1 MSAAK
6 PSESQQALRAWWS
19 ALGQR
24 ERRLLGGAAL
34 LLALALLWMLTL
46 QPALRTLA
54 RAPSEIDKL
63 DAQWQSMQALAAEA
77 RQLRALPPV
86 TPEQAA
92 QALAAATARLGDQG
106 KLALQGERAVLTLK
120 DASTAGLRDWL
131 AEARAG
137 ARARPIEANLTRSA
151 QGFSGTLVLGLG
163 VAR

>member
-1 MSAAK
+1 MSDAK
-6 PSESQQALRAWWS
+6 PSEIQQALRGWWS

-24 ERRLLGGAAL
+24 DRRLLGGTAL
-34 LLALALLWMLTL
+34 LLGLALLWMLAV

-63 DAQWQSMQALAAEA
+63 DTQWQSMQALAAEA
-77 RQLRALPPV
+77 QQLRAMPPV

-92 QALAAATARLGDQG
+92 QALEAATARLGEQG

-120 DASTAGLRDWL
+120 DASSAGLRDWL
-131 AEARAG
+131 AEVRAG

-151 QGFSGTLVLGLG
+151 QGFSGTLVLSLG
-163 VAR
+163 GAR